1 MNHILNIAYNKA
13 IKTSLSRKHALEY
26 CQLFTKEVIM
36 YYNPMVVMERKNMK
50 TLIWKNKIGGYTIKW
65 FYIFILQ

>member
-1 MNHILNIAYNKA
+1 
-13 IKTSLSRKHALEY
+13 
-26 CQLFTKEVIM
+26 M

-50 TLIWKNKIGGYTIKW
+50 TLIWKNKIGGYTMKW